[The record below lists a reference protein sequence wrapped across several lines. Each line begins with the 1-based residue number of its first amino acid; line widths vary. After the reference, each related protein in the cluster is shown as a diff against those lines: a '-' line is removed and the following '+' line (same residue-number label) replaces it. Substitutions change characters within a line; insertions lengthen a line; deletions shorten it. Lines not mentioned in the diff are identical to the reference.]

1 MFSPLSSR
9 LRRLPERYGTRNR
22 WRYGKSGLRRFYDS
36 KISTI
41 RLSRST
47 GQNGLSVDRGRSSP
61 SLGSDQRRRG
71 GGHGRCALVCRLGC
85 SRSALV
91 GRAVNKK
98 FPGSGYYD
106 GVVDSIDASKPA
118 TYVIVWEDG
127 MTTKMKDTAVQK
139 ILK

>member
-1 MFSPLSSR
+1 MEPGLAGRHGDVAAAVIENALDVLPL
-9 LRRLPERYGTRNR
+9 GTGEAR
-22 WRYGKSGLRRFYDS
+22 WLVV
-36 KISTI
+36 STF
-41 RLSRST
+41 
-47 GQNGLSVDRGRSSP
+47 G
-61 SLGSDQRRRG
+61 
-71 GGHGRCALVCRLGC
+71 
-85 SRSALV
+85 ALV
-91 GRAVNKK
+91 GRKVNKK

>member
-1 MFSPLSSR
+1 MNC
-9 LRRLPERYGTRNR
+9 LPEVKFNLPTPQ
-22 WRYGKSGLRRFYDS
+22 GKPPLRQEEGGC
-36 KISTI
+36 
-41 RLSRST
+41 RS
-47 GQNGLSVDRGRSSP
+47 DR
-61 SLGSDQRRRG
+61 
-71 GGHGRCALVCRLGC
+71 
-85 SRSALV
+85 ALV
-91 GRAVNKK
+91 GRKVNKK

>member
-1 MFSPLSSR
+1 MDLGAPAAPAPAAPMIVR
-9 LRRLPERYGTRNR
+9 IKRPPPRKPAAKPATGTPAAPPAKRAHVAA
-22 WRYGKSGLRRFYDS
+22 
-36 KISTI
+36 STEEKAAF
-41 RLSRST
+41 
-47 GQNGLSVDRGRSSP
+47 G
-61 SLGSDQRRRG
+61 
-71 GGHGRCALVCRLGC
+71 
-85 SRSALV
+85 ALV